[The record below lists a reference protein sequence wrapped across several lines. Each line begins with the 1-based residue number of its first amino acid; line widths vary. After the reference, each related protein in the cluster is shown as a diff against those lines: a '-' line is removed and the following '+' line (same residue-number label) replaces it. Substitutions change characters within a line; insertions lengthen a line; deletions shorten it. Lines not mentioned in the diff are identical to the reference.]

1 MFNAES
7 IVKTALAETLNFR
20 DVSSIHLHSHLR
32 NDLHLE
38 PMETLMFL
46 IKLEELID
54 GFYVDPD
61 TFHMRDLD
69 TVSSIVSYANKQL
82 FEANSVNSID

>member
-7 IVKTALAETLNFR
+7 VVKKALAQTLNV
-20 DVSSIHLHSHLR
+20 DDISSIRLNTSLK

-61 TFHMRDLD
+61 TFRMSDLD

-82 FEANSVNSID
+82 VEARDLDSID

>member
-7 IVKTALAETLNFR
+7 IVKTALAETLNFS
-20 DVSSIHLHSHLR
+20 DVSTIQLHSHLR

-61 TFHMRDLD
+61 TFHMSDLD

-82 FEANSVNSID
+82 FEARDGLD